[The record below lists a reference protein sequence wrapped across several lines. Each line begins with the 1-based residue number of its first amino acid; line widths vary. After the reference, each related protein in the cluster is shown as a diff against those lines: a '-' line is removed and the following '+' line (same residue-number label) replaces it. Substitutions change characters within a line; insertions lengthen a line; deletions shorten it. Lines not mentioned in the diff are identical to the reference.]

1 MSKKLEASVESASV
15 LNGNVFSF
23 EVNGD
28 KEILVYERADE
39 YEETECE
46 SWCNFLYQLTERFY
60 GCSNKYATDLTNVK
74 ILPSPG
80 RDADTEHH
88 VKVFVND
95 MFFEPRASLVKE
107 ITELIDAY
115 NEKELEGK

>member
-1 MSKKLEASVESASV
+1 MSDKLDASVEAAPV
-15 LNGNVFSF
+15 LNGHVFSF

-39 YEETECE
+39 DEETECE

-60 GCSNKYATDLTNVK
+60 GYSNKYETELTNVK

-80 RDADTEHH
+80 RDAETEHH
-88 VKVFVND
+88 VKVFLND
-95 MFFEPRASLVKE
+95 MFYNPKASLVE
-107 ITELIDAY
+107 EVTELIDAY
-115 NEKELEGK
+115 NDKELEGD